1 MCDSGARLRL
11 QLEPVEAEALEA
23 AEKGDEDVDGHL
35 WHAHTVTSDL
45 SGALCTECTEISAL
59 CVALKVTMSIGPPRG

>member
-23 AEKGDEDVDGHL
+23 AEEGDEDVDGHL
-35 WHAHTVTSDL
+35 WHAHTVSSDL
-45 SGALCTECTEISAL
+45 SGALCTEHGAL
-59 CVALKVTMSIGPPRG
+59 GALHGVWL